1 MITVGIDV
9 GSLFVKGVVLR
20 GEHVAAQR
28 MVRTTGVV
36 GNELPAFLDA
46 LLAAAGTTRADVTS
60 VGATGSGAD
69 LVVDA
74 DFIED
79 EITCAAASA
88 AYLVEGVRRTIH
100 IGGQSIAAILVD
112 DDGAVEDFIRN
123 DKCAAGTGRFLEMM
137 GRKLGVPLGE
147 IDARAARAD
156 RASPI
161 SDQCVVFAESEVIG
175 RLNDG
180 DPLDDIVAGIC
191 ASLARIVVAQGRRFS
206 GVTPYTLTGGV
217 ARFGAVVEPICGR
230 LDGEYRPF
238 PAEPQMAAALGAALL
253 EEAPDD
259 GPA

>member
-20 GEHVAAQR
+20 GDDVVARRIAP
-28 MVRTTGVV
+28 TTGVV
-36 GNELPAFLDA
+36 GNELPGFLEG
-46 LLAAAGTTRADVTS
+46 LLADASTTRADVTT
-60 VGATGSGAD
+60 VGATGRGAD

-79 EITCAAASA
+79 EVTCAAAAA
-88 AYLVEGVRRTIH
+88 AYLVEGVHRSIH

-112 DDGAVEDFIRN
+112 GDGVVEDFIRN
-123 DKCAAGTGRFLEMM
+123 DKCASGTGRFLEMM
-137 GRKLGVPLGE
+137 CRKLGVP
-147 IDARAARAD
+147 IDGVDALAARAAA
-156 RASPI
+156 ASPI

-180 DPLDDIVAGIC
+180 DAPENIVAGIC
-191 ASLARIVVAQGRRFS
+191 ESLARIVVAQGRRFR
-206 GVTPYTLTGGV
+206 GATPYTLTGGV
-217 ARFGAVVEPICGR
+217 ARFDAVVEPICQR

-238 PAEPQMAAALGAALL
+238 PADPRLAAALGAALL
-253 EEAPDD
+253 EEDPDD

>member
-20 GEHVAAQR
+20 GEDVAAR
-28 MVRTTGVV
+28 RIVRTTGVV
-36 GNELPAFLDA
+36 GNELPGFLDA
-46 LLAAAGTTRADVTS
+46 LLADADTTRAEVTT

-79 EITCAAASA
+79 EITCAAAAA
-88 AYLVEGVRRTIH
+88 AYLVEGVHRTIH

-112 DDGAVEDFIRN
+112 ADGNVQDFIRN
-123 DKCAAGTGRFLEMM
+123 DKCASGTGRFLEMM
-137 GRKLGVPLGE
+137 CRKLGVP
-147 IDARAARAD
+147 IDEVDTLAARAAE
-156 RASPI
+156 ASPI

-180 DPLDDIVAGIC
+180 DTPENIVAGIC
-191 ASLARIVVAQGRRFS
+191 ESLARIVVAQGRRFQ

-217 ARFGAVVEPICGR
+217 ARFGAVVEPIRQR
-230 LDGEYRPF
+230 LDGEYLPF
-238 PAEPQMAAALGAALL
+238 PEDPRWAAALGAALL
-253 EEAPDD
+253 EEDPDD

>member
-20 GEHVAAQR
+20 GDHVAAQR
-28 MVRTTGVV
+28 LVRTTGVV
-36 GNELPAFLDA
+36 GNELPPFLDA
-46 LLAAAGTTRADVTS
+46 LLATAGTTRAEVTT

-79 EITCAAASA
+79 EVTCAAVAA
-88 AYLVEGVRRTIH
+88 AYFVAGVRRTIH
-100 IGGQSIAAILVD
+100 IGGQSITAILVD
-112 DDGAVEDFIRN
+112 GDGSVQDFIRN
-123 DKCAAGTGRFLEMM
+123 DKCASGTGRFLEMM
-137 GRKLGVPLGE
+137 GRKLGVPIGE
-147 IDARAARAD
+147 VDIRASRAT

-191 ASLARIVVAQGRRFS
+191 ESLARIVVAQGRRFR

-217 ARFGAVVEPICGR
+217 SRFSAVVDPILSR
-230 LDGEYRPF
+230 LEGEYRPF
-238 PAEPQMAAALGAALL
+238 PADPQMAAALGAALL
-253 EEAPDD
+253 EEVPDD

>member
-20 GEHVAAQR
+20 GEDVAAR
-28 MVRTTGVV
+28 RIARTSGVV
-36 GNELPAFLDA
+36 GNELPPFLDA
-46 LLAAAGTTRADVTS
+46 LLADAGTTRAEVTT
-60 VGATGSGAD
+60 VGATGNGAD

-79 EITCAAASA
+79 EVTCAASA
-88 AYLVEGVRRTIH
+88 AAYLVAGVHRTIH
-100 IGGQSIAAILVD
+100 IGGQSIAAIVVD
-112 DDGAVEDFIRN
+112 EDGVVEDFIRN

-137 GRKLGVPLGE
+137 CRKLGVP
-147 IDARAARAD
+147 IDEVDAIAARAAQ
-156 RASPI
+156 ASQI

-180 DPLDDIVAGIC
+180 EPPENIVAGIC
-191 ASLARIVVAQGRRFS
+191 ASLARIVVAQGRRFR

-217 ARFGAVVEPICGR
+217 ARFAAVVDPICER

-238 PAEPQMAAALGAALL
+238 PADPRLAAALGAALL
-253 EEAPDD
+253 EEDPDD